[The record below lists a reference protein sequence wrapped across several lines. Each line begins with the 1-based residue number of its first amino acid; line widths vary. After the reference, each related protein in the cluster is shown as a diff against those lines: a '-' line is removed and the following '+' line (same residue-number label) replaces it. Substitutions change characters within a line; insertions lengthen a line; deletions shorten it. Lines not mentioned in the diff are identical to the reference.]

1 MKTFGTLE
9 YAIDKYS
16 GSWTWKITGVR
27 AVMMVSKL
35 IPELW
40 YGNGPNEV
48 IIPDTEKNVKQIRL
62 ILERYPLE
70 ILSKSVWQ
78 RKARVKVI
86 KKSGEREEYDRAKL
100 EKSFNIACEKRPIP
114 EEKIQQAISRIEEKI
129 SNISNIEIEAYQIGG
144 LVMEELKEID
154 KVAFIR
160 FASVYR
166 EFKDIGE
173 FQAQIEDLKD

>member
-1 MKTFGTLE
+1 MKCPSCHKEDSKVVDSRSIKGGESIRRRRECNACNFRYTTYE
-9 YAIDKYS
+9 YVLDN
-16 GSWTWKITGVR
+16 
-27 AVMMVSKL
+27 
-35 IPELW
+35 P
-40 YGNGPNEV
+40 
-48 IIPDTEKNVKQIRL
+48 
-62 ILERYPLE
+62 
-70 ILSKSVWQ
+70 
-78 RKARVKVI
+78 VKVI
-86 KKSGEREEYDRAKL
+86 KKSGEREEYNRAKL
-100 EKSFNIACEKRPIP
+100 EKSFCIACEKRPIS

>member
-1 MKTFGTLE
+1 MKCPSCHKEDSKVVDSRSIKGGESIRRRRECNACNFRYTTYE
-9 YAIDKYS
+9 YVLDN
-16 GSWTWKITGVR
+16 
-27 AVMMVSKL
+27 
-35 IPELW
+35 P
-40 YGNGPNEV
+40 
-48 IIPDTEKNVKQIRL
+48 
-62 ILERYPLE
+62 
-70 ILSKSVWQ
+70 
-78 RKARVKVI
+78 VKVI

-114 EEKIQQAISRIEEKI
+114 EETIQQAINRIEEKI
-129 SNISNIEIEAYQIGG
+129 SNISNIEIEAFQIGG
-144 LVMEELKEID
+144 LVMKELKEID